1 MGEQASSRGR
11 DPSNK
16 SCPLSIKL
24 TGGEHHSDQVT
35 PKHYSPELN
44 DFVSFPALVVPASCR
59 GRGCF
64 LNSCISAILSEQGGS
79 FLSVA
84 LGRSCNLVIL
94 MSQSFVKPGTFPG
107 QRYMVH
113 EHISKAVQCL

>member
-1 MGEQASSRGR
+1 MREQANSRGR

-24 TGGEHHSDQVT
+24 TGGEHASDQVT
-35 PKHYSPELN
+35 PKHYSPELG
-44 DFVSFPALVVPASCR
+44 DFVSFPAFGVPASHR

-64 LNSCISAILSEQGGS
+64 LNSYISAILPVKGRS

-84 LGRSCNLVIL
+84 LGKSCNLVIL

-107 QRYMVH
+107 QRYMIH
-113 EHISKAVQCL
+113 EHI